1 MVLDNDTKHDQ
12 RGHRSINAQIGLK
25 VPAAVI
31 RPKCRPYLH
40 HGRPIR
46 RTERMVNSDFS
57 IVAQYQAEFRGI
69 AGYYQL
75 AFNVHRLGRLKYV
88 MQRSLVKT
96 LARKYRVRVSR
107 IYQRYRTV
115 LKTAQG
121 PGPPSGPP
129 GHRRTRRRAK
139 AVGGA
144 VGRSFTS
151 AQDQDRQ
158 SRRPSDAGVE

>member
-1 MVLDNDTKHDQ
+1 MLDF
-12 RGHRSINAQIGLK
+12 
-25 VPAAVI
+25 P
-31 RPKCRPYLH
+31 
-40 HGRPIR
+40 
-46 RTERMVNSDFS
+46 
-57 IVAQYQAEFRGI
+57 IVAQYQTEFRGI

-96 LARKYRVRVSR
+96 LARKYRVRVS
-107 IYQRYRTV
+107 QDSSALPDRTEDR
-115 LKTAQG
+115 
-121 PGPPSGPP
+121 PGPPSGTP

-158 SRRPSDAGVE
+158 SRRPSDAGVEQRAQ